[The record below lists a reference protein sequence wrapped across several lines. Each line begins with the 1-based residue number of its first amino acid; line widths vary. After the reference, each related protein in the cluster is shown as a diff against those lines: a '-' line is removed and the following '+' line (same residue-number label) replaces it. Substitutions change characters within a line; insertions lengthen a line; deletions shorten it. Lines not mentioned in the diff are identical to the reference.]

1 MIKGTT
7 KTGFNY
13 EINQNMLE
21 NYELIEKLGKL
32 ETNPLILPEIL
43 EMILGEQVPLLK
55 EHVRDKDGI
64 VNITD
69 INNEIADIFANSN
82 QLKN

>member
-13 EINQNMLE
+13 EINQKMLE
-21 NYELIEKLGKL
+21 NYELVEKLGKL
-32 ETNPLILPEIL
+32 EKNPLILPEIL